1 MKKIVLALFDALKS
15 LILHKK
21 PKQKKVLEKVKVI
34 KPFKKKNASSRK
46 KTVNKK
52 GK

>member
-1 MKKIVLALFDALKS
+1 MKKIVLALLNILKS
-15 LILHKK
+15 LIPCKK

-34 KPFKKKNASSRK
+34 KPFEKKNASSRK
-46 KTVNKK
+46 KIANKK